1 MSSSDVEMVDSSH
14 SESEPEGLQHVR
26 VAADVA
32 AACKR
37 GPKRLKV
44 KGKQYVWKQHED
56 NQRAFIT
63 PSVIWQLGDEYKK
76 IGSGHRRKFWRC
88 GLCLNIKI
96 LIINDNFTSG
106 LRYLKKK
113 YKIDKYR

>member
-14 SESEPEGLQHVR
+14 SESEPEGLQRVR

-37 GPKRLKV
+37 GPERLKV

-56 NQRAFIT
+56 NQRAFTT
-63 PSVIWQLGDEYKK
+63 PSVIWQLGDEYEK
-76 IGSGHRRKFWRC
+76 IGSGHRRKYWRC
-88 GLCLNIKI
+88 GLCPNNMTA
-96 LIINDNFTSG
+96 IIQSMRQRPSSTP
-106 LRYLKKK
+106 LCE
-113 YKIDKYR
+113 